1 MAAAPLS
8 FARRADIG
16 KDSPALRQA
25 METAKRQLF
34 GNADKAMAH
43 PDYPRWRDEGARIR
57 EEAVAR
63 LPELLERFEERARAA
78 GAEVHWARDAAAAR
92 RLVAAIAKRHGCR
105 SVIKSKSMLTEEI
118 ELNDGL
124 ERAGLEVLETDLGEY
139 VVQLSGGRPSHII
152 APIIHMTA
160 KEVNA
165 LFAAKHGGGL
175 KDSKEA
181 IVAAARER
189 LRPRMLAADMGVTG
203 ANFLVAETGSVAI
216 VTNEGNGRF
225 SGARPRV
232 RVSVAGIEKVIPGL
246 AELGKLLRLLPRAAT
261 GQHSS
266 AYVSLAT
273 GPGGGRHPER
283 HHIILVDGGRAR
295 LLAGKYRAM
304 LRCIRCGSCMNHC
317 PVYKTAGGLSYDSVY
332 VGPMGAVLSPNLFGP
347 RHDDLPHAA
356 TMCGAC
362 SASCPVK
369 IPLPEL
375 MRQLRE
381 DQVEAG
387 RESRLQKTLFALWLA
402 AASRPRL
409 YAFGA
414 RLASAGLRVLGGGGR
429 RIDALP
435 GGRGWFAGRA
445 LRPPDGPPFRFSA
458 ASRARHDR

>member
-1 MAAAPLS
+1 MATAPIS
-8 FARRADIG
+8 FARRAAAD
-16 KDSPALRQA
+16 KDGPALRQA

-43 PDYPRWRDEGARIR
+43 PDYPRWRDEGTRIR
-57 EEAVAR
+57 EEAVGR

-92 RLVAAIAKRHGCR
+92 RIVAAIAKKHGCR

-181 IVAAARER
+181 I
-189 LRPRMLAADMGVTG
+189 
-203 ANFLVAETGSVAI
+203 ANFLVAATGSVAI

-273 GPGGGRHPER
+273 GPGGGRHPEH
-283 HHIILVDGGRAR
+283 HHIVLVDGGRSR

-375 MRQLRE
+375 MRELRE

-387 RESRLQKTLFALWLA
+387 RESRLQKLLFALWLA
-402 AASRPRL
+402 AATRPRL

-414 RLASAGLRVLGGGGR
+414 RLASAVLRLVGGR
-429 RIDALP
+429 AQRLDALP
-435 GGRGWFAGRA
+435 GGAGWFAGRA
-445 LRPPDGPPFRFSA
+445 LRTPAERPFRFSSS
-458 ASRARHDR
+458 ASSRHDD